1 MQSENANKPIAY
13 TFFSGAG
20 GLHLGLEQS
29 GFDVILST
37 DIGIHQENTHKKNW
51 PNCPFLRK
59 DIRQL
64 NAPELLKIA
73 GGRRPNLIA
82 GGPPCQGFST
92 LGDKLSSDPRN
103 DLFSSYLRLAKDLE
117 PEFILIENVKALTT
131 MYGGRFSD
139 WIKAKLLNLGYAVT
153 CKVLNAADF
162 GVPQIR
168 NRAFFLGHRIK
179 GDYSFPSPTHG
190 QNKRNKYENVG
201 DWIND
206 LISKDDKFPNHISL
220 NHSNKVI
227 ERYKLIPEGG
237 RLPPPEE
244 LPKHIR
250 RKNFGNTYKRLHREK
265 PSLTMV
271 PGNNAFPIHPT
282 LPRSLTPREAARLQS
297 FPDEFI
303 FTGDRRNQCILVGNA
318 VPPLLA
324 KAIGKSIL
332 DFANEH
338 SWEIKESK
346 NSERLTITKNI
357 ISLSSKKKKTNKD
370 NFIDLF
376 SGAGGFSIGFTKAGF
391 NPLLCVDFNPNVAAT
406 HKENFSQI
414 TGIFFDE
421 KIMGSYLSR
430 IAPLIFSLLLLD
442 RNYFDSFK
450 RKILLIICFIIIAV
464 LIILSGERAA
474 TVNLVTYTLLIVLF
488 NVGNVRR
495 YLIVSFIIILVPL
508 TLIYLSNIYKFRI
521 INETIEFS
529 GINQNKIL
537 FFSDHHHLHM
547 LSAIE
552 IFKDNIYIGAGPKMF
567 RIKCKDPKYF
577 RSKKSIYNKNEIN
590 LLERD
595 KKIRLNSLNGC
606 STHPHHI
613 YLQLLSETGSIGLIF
628 FCFFIFYLIKTI
640 YFISKNDELIYF
652 KYSLIF
658 LILTNF
664 SPLTP
669 SGNIFNNFFDIM
681 LIIPIALFFSS
692 QSRNY

>member
-1 MQSENANKPIAY
+1 MIFEKIFNIINLKYFVFFVPLALLTGPFLPDLLVTLSVIILLYYCIKNNCFKLI
-13 TFFSGAG
+13 FFS
-20 GLHLGLEQS
+20 
-29 GFDVILST
+29 
-37 DIGIHQENTHKKNW
+37 
-51 PNCPFLRK
+51 
-59 DIRQL
+59 
-64 NAPELLKIA
+64 
-73 GGRRPNLIA
+73 
-82 GGPPCQGFST
+82 
-92 LGDKLSSDPRN
+92 
-103 DLFSSYLRLAKDLE
+103 
-117 PEFILIENVKALTT
+117 
-131 MYGGRFSD
+131 
-139 WIKAKLLNLGYAVT
+139 
-153 CKVLNAADF
+153 
-162 GVPQIR
+162 
-168 NRAFFLGHRIK
+168 
-179 GDYSFPSPTHG
+179 
-190 QNKRNKYENVG
+190 
-201 DWIND
+201 
-206 LISKDDKFPNHISL
+206 
-220 NHSNKVI
+220 
-227 ERYKLIPEGG
+227 
-237 RLPPPEE
+237 
-244 LPKHIR
+244 
-250 RKNFGNTYKRLHREK
+250 
-265 PSLTMV
+265 
-271 PGNNAFPIHPT
+271 
-282 LPRSLTPREAARLQS
+282 
-297 FPDEFI
+297 
-303 FTGDRRNQCILVGNA
+303 
-318 VPPLLA
+318 
-324 KAIGKSIL
+324 
-332 DFANEH
+332 
-338 SWEIKESK
+338 
-346 NSERLTITKNI
+346 KNI
-357 ISLSSKKKKTNKD
+357 IFLYLFYFYLLLSSLLSEDILHSLTSSLPIIRLFFFIILI
-370 NFIDLF
+370 NFLYEKNDKFFAEFLPYIIIAITIVIF
-376 SGAGGFSIGFTKAGF
+376 SGYFQFI
-391 NPLLCVDFNPNVAAT
+391 NNID
-406 HKENFSQI
+406 KENFSQI

-430 IAPLIFSLLLLD
+430 IAPLIFSLLLVD
-442 RNYFDSFK
+442 RNYFESFK

-474 TVNLVTYTLLIVLF
+474 TVNLLTYTVLIVLF

-577 RSKKSIYNKNEIN
+577 RDKNSIYNKNEIN

-652 KYSLIF
+652 KYSLTF